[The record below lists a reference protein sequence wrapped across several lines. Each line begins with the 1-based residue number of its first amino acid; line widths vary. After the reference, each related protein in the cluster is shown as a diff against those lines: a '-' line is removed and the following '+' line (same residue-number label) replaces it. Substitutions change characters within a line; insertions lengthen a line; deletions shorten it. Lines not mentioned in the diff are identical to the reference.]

1 MRLGTNYP
9 SGPLEWGERIGL
21 DHVLHTLDALNAAVP
36 DGRYRA
42 VPLLRAAGGARRQL
56 LRRRVIEGLLPDRYR
71 AVVFD
76 MDGLLLDTELLW
88 HEAEAEL
95 FARHGAEFSWDDKM
109 AVIGSSFSFTAD
121 YFADRLGLPRER
133 GPGLVDE
140 MVSLMEAQLRE
151 QVDGRPGAVELVERL
166 RGRTRLGLAS
176 NSPRHLV
183 DAALATARITDAFDA
198 IVTSDD
204 VAESKPAPDIYL
216 LACERL
222 GVQPA
227 DALALEDSASG
238 IAAAKAAGL
247 TCIAVPQFAETDVS
261 AADRVIDSLEDLLAE
276 T

>member
-1 MRLGTNYP
+1 M
-9 SGPLEWGERIGL
+9 
-21 DHVLHTLDALNAAVP
+21 
-36 DGRYRA
+36 
-42 VPLLRAAGGARRQL
+42 
-56 LRRRVIEGLLPDRYR
+56 IELLLPDRYR

-88 HEAEAEL
+88 HRAETEL

-121 YFADRLGLPRER
+121 YFAERLTLPREQ

-222 GVQPA
+222 GVDPA

-238 IAAAKAAGL
+238 VAAAKAAGL

>member
-1 MRLGTNYP
+1 M
-9 SGPLEWGERIGL
+9 
-21 DHVLHTLDALNAAVP
+21 
-36 DGRYRA
+36 
-42 VPLLRAAGGARRQL
+42 
-56 LRRRVIEGLLPDRYR
+56 IELLPDRYR

-88 HEAEAEL
+88 HRAETEL
-95 FARHGAEFSWDDKM
+95 FTRHGAEFSWDDKM
-109 AVIGSSFSFTAD
+109 AVIGSSFAFTAD
-121 YFADRLGLPRER
+121 YFADRLGLPLEQ

-151 QVDGRPGAVELVERL
+151 HVAGRPGAVELVERL

-183 DAALATARITDAFDA
+183 DAALATARITDAFEA

-204 VAESKPAPDIYL
+204 VDNSKPAPDLYL

-222 GVQPA
+222 RVEPA
-227 DALALEDSASG
+227 EALALEDSASG